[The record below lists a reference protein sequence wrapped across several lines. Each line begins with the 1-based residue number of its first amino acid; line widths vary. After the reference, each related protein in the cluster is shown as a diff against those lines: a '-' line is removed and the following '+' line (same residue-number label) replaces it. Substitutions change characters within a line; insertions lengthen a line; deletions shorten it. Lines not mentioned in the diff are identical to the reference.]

1 MNKLGNRT
9 IHHRKRDCLSTT
21 VTTETS
27 VKKVGLLASCKLLFV
42 QSQNYSNSNF
52 SSQKTEYDS
61 HLTAKEQKLKFRPV
75 NHSKSQE
82 KSFVT
87 CQAETKKLSRFYA
100 AFSTVQK
107 MLYCA
112 INYT

>member
-27 VKKVGLLASCKLLFV
+27 VKKVGVLASCKLLFV
-42 QSQNYSNSNF
+42 QSQNQNYSNSNF

-61 HLTAKEQKLKFRPV
+61 HLTANIMSHLPKNRNL
-75 NHSKSQE
+75 N
-82 KSFVT
+82 FV
-87 CQAETKKLSRFYA
+87 Q
-100 AFSTVQK
+100 
-107 MLYCA
+107 
-112 INYT
+112 